1 MAYKGSSSR
10 FGMIEVASL
19 VYKQLTSSISM
30 EGRRSRGGFSPPTFE
45 EEDILF
51 CLSYNFIQASS
62 ETFRVYVF
70 LTFSQR
76 VLPSHRRE
84 ACVKKPQVSVGD
96 RKAEK

>member
-1 MAYKGSSSR
+1 MK
-10 FGMIEVASL
+10 L
-19 VYKQLTSSISM
+19 VFKLLLLDSHKNL
-30 EGRRSRGGFSPPTFE
+30 E
-45 EEDILF
+45 
-51 CLSYNFIQASS
+51 SYNFIQTSS